1 LGEASKGTATAGRS
15 PAGPEE
21 LGGASRRPDVDDPGL
36 AAPQRLRPE
45 PSLGSSAEA
54 ARASGLPSEVVDS
67 GYAYSRHDLPDVV
80 PESGFARARPARQTP
95 PLAQE
100 RARGV
105 AGRQPTTAP
114 DPADVQNSTLAADLS
129 LIEDHIAGLNRGLPS
144 GSGWTL
150 EDVRINRT
158 QVAEGGTG
166 PMRASSHTR
175 PDMQFTIRDPQGRA
189 QRFLIEYDRSPPTR
203 ALGHAR
209 GILER
214 DPTAIVILKVIGF
227 E

>member
-1 LGEASKGTATAGRS
+1 VDEVTAGTGRAGRS
-15 PAGPEE
+15 PAGAEE
-21 LGGASRRPDVDDPGL
+21 LGGAARQPEVDDPDL

-45 PSLGSSAEA
+45 PSLGSGAEA
-54 ARASGLPSEVVDS
+54 ARARGLPSEVVDS
-67 GYAYSRHDLPDVV
+67 GYVYTRRDLPDVV
-80 PESGFARARPARQTP
+80 PETGFTGPRPARKT
-95 PLAQE
+95 PLAKE

-105 AGRQPTTAP
+105 AGRQPTAAP
-114 DPADVQNSTLAADLS
+114 DPADVQNSTLAADLR
-129 LIEDHIAGLNRGLPS
+129 LIEGHLATLNRGRSP
-144 GSGWTL
+144 GSRWTL

-158 QVAEGGTG
+158 QVAEGATG
-166 PMRASSHTR
+166 PTRASLHTR
-175 PDMQFTIRDPQGRA
+175 PDVQFTIRDPEGGT

-203 ALGHAR
+203 ALSHAR